1 MERRSLPRKIKPRK
15 RQLRSLES
23 KGGNAVAEPGE
34 AGGFS
39 RLDLDKKPANEMKDH
54 DEGQRLWPPP
64 VESIDEESVADDS
77 DEPFPNR
84 D

>member
-1 MERRSLPRKIKPRK
+1 MERRSIPRKIKPRK
-15 RQLRSLES
+15 KAAVSFES
-23 KGGNAVAEPGE
+23 KAGNAVAE
-34 AGGFS
+34 AGSFS
-39 RLDLDKKPANEMKDH
+39 RLDLDKKPADEIKNH

-64 VESIDEESVADDS
+64 VDSIDEESVADDS